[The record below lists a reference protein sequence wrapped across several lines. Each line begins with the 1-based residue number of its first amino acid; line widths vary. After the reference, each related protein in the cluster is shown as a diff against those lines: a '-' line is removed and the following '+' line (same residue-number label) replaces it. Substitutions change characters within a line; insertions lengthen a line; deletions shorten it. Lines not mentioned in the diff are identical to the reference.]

1 MREGITRHPPAIDNP
16 DICRK
21 EQMTKF
27 KPGRSGNPKGR
38 PRGTKNKANALRS
51 RIVDE
56 IPSIVDNLIAA
67 AKGGDMQAARLLIE
81 RAIPTLRAEEAR
93 VTLDLPE
100 DAPLSEQGAAIL
112 RAVADG
118 RITPSQGAAMV
129 QSLAG
134 LARIIE
140 VSELEERIAELER
153 SRGEQ

>member
-1 MREGITRHPPAIDNP
+1 MS
-16 DICRK
+16 
-21 EQMTKF
+21 KF

-56 IPSIVDNLIAA
+56 IPGIVDNLITA

-93 VTLDLPE
+93 VTLDLPD

-118 RITPSQGAAMV
+118 RITPSQGSAMV

-140 VSELEERIAELER
+140 VSELEERIAALEKA
-153 SRGEQ
+153 RGTQ

>member
-1 MREGITRHPPAIDNP
+1 MS
-16 DICRK
+16 
-21 EQMTKF
+21 KF

-56 IPSIVDNLIAA
+56 IPSIVDNLIDA

-93 VTLDLPE
+93 VTLDLP
-100 DAPLSEQGAAIL
+100 DNAPLSEQGAAIL
-112 RAVADG
+112 CAVADG

-140 VSELEERIAELER
+140 VSELEERITALER
-153 SRGEQ
+153 SRGDQ

>member
-1 MREGITRHPPAIDNP
+1 MS
-16 DICRK
+16 
-21 EQMTKF
+21 KF

-38 PRGTKNKANALRS
+38 PRGAKNKANALRS
-51 RIVDE
+51 RIVEE
-56 IPSIVDNLIAA
+56 IPGIVDNLIEA

-81 RAIPTLRAEEAR
+81 RAIPTLRAEEAL
-93 VTLDLPE
+93 VTLDLPQ

-118 RITPSQGAAMV
+118 LITPSQGAAMV

-140 VSELEERIAELER
+140 VSELEERIAALER
-153 SRGEQ
+153 SGGQQ